1 MLEQSQDYYS
11 ILQISPDA
19 TLQDIK
25 RAFRTLA
32 RKYHPDLNQNDSETT
47 DKFRQISQAYEVLS
61 DEQKRHRYYLE
72 TYVPQYNHKESK
84 RYKALGDNQSLS
96 SSNRRSQKFY
106 EQGLKK
112 FQQQK
117 YQKAIA
123 KYTQAINLDS
133 QFLDAYLKRC
143 QAYCKLGNYEAI
155 LDDCYQ
161 IIQLNPFIPT
171 AFYYQGRARYSLG
184 YIQGAIESYSQVIR
198 QNPRYAQAY
207 YYRALIYQQQR
218 QIGYAIKDFQMAK
231 SLFMAEGNQNAYLMI
246 QENLNNL
253 IKSNPQPDP
262 LPKKYFKAL
271 QNSFKTA
278 TSWVE
283 SLI

>member
-1 MLEQSQDYYS
+1 MIEQSQDYYS
-11 ILQISPDA
+11 ILEISPDA

-32 RKYHPDLNQNDSETT
+32 RKYHPDLNQNNSENTE
-47 DKFRQISQAYEVLS
+47 KFRQISQAYEVLS
-61 DEQKRHRYYLE
+61 DEEKRHRYYLE
-72 TYVPQYNHKESK
+72 TYVPQYNHKDSK
-84 RYKALGDNQSLS
+84 NYKALKDNQSLS
-96 SSNRRSQKFY
+96 SNNRRAQKLCD
-106 EQGLKK
+106 QGFKK
-112 FQQQK
+112 FQQQR

-123 KYTQAINLDS
+123 KYTQAINLDP

-184 YIQGAIESYSQVIR
+184 YIQGAIQSYSQVIR

-207 YYRALIYQQQR
+207 YYRALIYQQQ
-218 QIGYAIKDFQMAK
+218 QKISYAIKDFQMAK
-231 SLFMAEGNQNAYLMI
+231 NLFMAEGNQNASVMI
-246 QENLNNL
+246 QQTLNNL
-253 IKSNPQPDP
+253 IKINPKPEP
-262 LPKKYFKAL
+262 IVKKYFRGL

-278 TSWVE
+278 TSWVT